1 MMQNKPVVFVSF
13 QEQDNLGIG
22 YIASVLLQNG
32 FDIKIVDVRLGREKV
47 LREIQS
53 LDPLV
58 VGFSLIFQY
67 HLYDFADLADYLR
80 SHGVTSHFCVGGH
93 YPSLRHDE
101 ILHTIPQIDS
111 VALFE
116 GEHTFL
122 DLVRSIDKG
131 AEWRE
136 IQGIAFRNNG
146 SIRVNPLRP
155 LEKDL
160 DSFPPP
166 VRQPVRQSV
175 LGKKLATIIAGRGC
189 SFNCSFC
196 SIREFYS
203 KPPGP
208 LKRLRRPEMVAREI
222 ELLHE
227 QMDCSIFMFQDDD
240 FPVAGK
246 KGKDWATTFCGL
258 LRDRGLHDKIMW
270 KISCRCDEVEAP
282 LFQMMKDAGLSLV
295 YLGIESGTDA
305 GLRLMNKRLT
315 AASNLQAVS
324 RLKELAINYEYGFM
338 LFDPT
343 TTGQSVTENLDFLEK
358 VCGDGSSPLTFCKM
372 LPYAGTPIE
381 AQLRKERRLKV
392 PRVGYA
398 DYDFNDTSID
408 RFYAAASE
416 CFSDWIGRQ
425 DGVTNLAK
433 WTNFHLSVYRKYYQS
448 NPHFDGAA
456 RQATQTI
463 SESNLYGIAM
473 LRKLAD
479 MARPENGV
487 QRGHDSIKSDI
498 AVKHAEYQARLIGL
512 INEIRQQTEG
522 STGDTRLTL

>member
-1 MMQNKPVVFVSF
+1 MQNRPVVFVSF

-22 YIASVLLQNG
+22 YMASMLLQNG
-32 FDIKIVDVRLGREKV
+32 FHIKIIDVRLGREEV
-47 LREIQS
+47 LREIQN

-67 HLYDFADLADYLR
+67 HLYDFADLAEYLR

-93 YPSLRHDE
+93 YPSLRHKE
-101 ILHTIPQIDS
+101 ILETIPQIDS
-111 VALFE
+111 VALYE

-122 DLVRSIDKG
+122 DLVKSINER
-131 AEWRE
+131 AEWRGV
-136 IQGIAFRNNG
+136 QGIAFRKNG
-146 SIRVNPLRP
+146 SISVNPLRP

-166 VRQPVRQSV
+166 VRHPVRQSV
-175 LGKKLATIIAGRGC
+175 LGKKMATIIAGRGC
-189 SFNCSFC
+189 AFNCSFC

-222 ELLHE
+222 QLLYE
-227 QMDCSIFMFQDDD
+227 EMGCSIFMFQDDD

-246 KGKDWATTFCGL
+246 KGKDWALNFCEL
-258 LRDRGLHDKIMW
+258 LHDKGLHDKIMW
-270 KISCRCDEVEAP
+270 KISCRCDEVEAT

-305 GLRLMNKRLT
+305 GLRLMNKHLT
-315 AASNLQAVS
+315 ADVNLRAVKT
-324 RLKELAINYEYGFM
+324 LKELAINYEYGFM

-343 TTGQSVTENLDFLEK
+343 TTHQSVTENLDFLEK
-358 VCGDGSSPLTFCKM
+358 LCGDGSSPLTFCKM

-381 AQLRKERRLKV
+381 TRLLKEKRLKV

-398 DYDFNDTSID
+398 DYDFNDNSVD
-408 RFYAAASE
+408 RFYATASE

-425 DGVTNLAK
+425 DGVTNLSK
-433 WTNFHLSVYRKYYQS
+433 WTNFHLSVYRKYFQS
-448 NPHFDGAA
+448 DKRFNGIAKQAA
-456 RQATQTI
+456 DTI
-463 SESNLYGIAM
+463 SESNLYGIAA

-479 MARPENGV
+479 IARSEDGL
-487 QRGHDSIKSDI
+487 QRGNGSIKSEV
-498 AVKHAEYQARLIGL
+498 ALKHAEYQARLIGL
-512 INEIRQQTEG
+512 INEIRRQAEPN
-522 STGDTRLTL
+522 S